1 MVLSGE
7 TSEQNILVGD
17 PGVRHWG
24 GMGAVSGD
32 DRKRMKEGRPRRPRS
47 LTPMRARMISHI
59 SCHIPKTAILMNKKV
74 DFFLLIT
81 NQRDW

>member
-47 LTPMRARMISHI
+47 LTPMRAWMISMPIYLSYFI
-59 SCHIPKTAILMNKKV
+59 SYSEDSNI
-74 DFFLLIT
+74 DE
-81 NQRDW
+81 